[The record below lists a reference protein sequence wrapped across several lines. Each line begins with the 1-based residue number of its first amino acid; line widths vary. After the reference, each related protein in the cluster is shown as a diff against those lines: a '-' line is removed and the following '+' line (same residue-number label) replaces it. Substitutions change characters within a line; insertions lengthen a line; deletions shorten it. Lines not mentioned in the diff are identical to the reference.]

1 MNALSSRQSWFLHG
15 GLLAIALIFPFVFN
29 SPFAVNFGVLALF
42 YAFIG
47 QSWNIAG
54 GFAGQLSFG
63 HVAFFGVG
71 AYAST
76 IVQMRYGFSP
86 WMGLPASALAGAVI
100 GGVIAVLS
108 FRAGLKGS
116 YFALITLAFAEVLR
130 IIANSVEITGGGLGM
145 LIPMKQ
151 TLANFQFSE
160 RIGFYFVILALT
172 VVSVV
177 LAIWLKNC
185 RFGARLAAI
194 RENEDAALALGIN
207 VFAEKVK
214 IMMLSGAIGGVGGCF
229 FAQYFLYIDP
239 SIVFGVDKSVEMLLV
254 SMIGGAGTVYGPLI
268 GAVLLAGLSEY
279 TRTVTSVQ
287 GLSLVLY
294 GTLLVIIIAF
304 LPNGLIDLFRRRK
317 KLSAPAQSVLTKSTT
332 RES

>member
-1 MNALSSRQSWFLHG
+1 MSTLSTRQAWLLHG
-15 GLLAIALIFPFVFN
+15 SLLAVALVFPFVF
-29 SPFAVNFGVLALF
+29 SSSFAVNFGVMALF

-63 HVAFFGVG
+63 HVVFFGAG

-76 IVQMRYGFSP
+76 ILQMRYGFSP
-86 WMGLPASALAGAVI
+86 WLGLPASALAGALV
-100 GGVIAVLS
+100 GWVIAFLS

-130 IIANSVEITGGGLGM
+130 IVANSVEITGGGLGM
-145 LIPMKQ
+145 LIPAKRSA
-151 TLANFQFSE
+151 ANFQFAD
-160 RIGFYFVILALT
+160 RTGFYFVILALT
-172 VVSVV
+172 VASIAVAV
-177 LAIWLKNC
+177 WLKHS
-185 RFGARLAAI
+185 RFGAQLAAI
-194 RENEDAALALGIN
+194 RENEDAARALGID
-207 VFAEKVK
+207 VYAEKVK
-214 IMMLSGAIGGVGGCF
+214 VMILSGAMCGLGGCF

-239 SIVFGVDKSVEMLLV
+239 IIVFGVDKSVEMLLV

-268 GAVLLAGLSEY
+268 GAVLLAGISDA
-279 TRTVTSVQ
+279 TRALTDVQ

-304 LPNGLIDLFRRRK
+304 LPNGLIDLFQRWGRRRRH
-317 KLSAPAQSVLTKSTT
+317 PAAKEGS
-332 RES
+332 

>member
-1 MNALSSRQSWFLHG
+1 MNDRARDIAWPLHLV
-15 GLLAIALIFPFVFN
+15 LLAIAVAFPFVFS
-29 SPFAVNFGVLALF
+29 SPFLVNFGVLALF

-63 HVAFFGVG
+63 HVVFFGAG

-76 IVQMRYGFSP
+76 ILQLRLGMNP
-86 WMGLPASALAGAVI
+86 WLGLPVSALAGAVVGGII
-100 GGVIAVLS
+100 GFLS

-130 IIANSVEITGGGLGM
+130 ILVNSVGFTGGGLGL
-145 LIPMKQ
+145 LIPAKISV
-151 TLANFQFSE
+151 ANFQFSE
-160 RIGFYFVILALT
+160 RIGFYFLILALT
-172 VVSVV
+172 IVSVMV
-177 LAIWLKNC
+177 ALWLQRS
-185 RFGARLAAI
+185 RFGAQLAAI
-194 RENEDAALALGIN
+194 RENEDAAMALGID
-207 VFAEKVK
+207 VFREKVK
-214 IMMLSGAIGGVGGCF
+214 VMVLSGAMCGVGGCF

-268 GAVLLAGLSEY
+268 GALLLASISDI
-279 TRTVTSVQ
+279 TRVITNVQ

-304 LPNGLIDLFRRRK
+304 LPNGLIDLFKRIGQRFK
-317 KLSAPAQSVLTKSTT
+317 QGDA
-332 RES
+332 